1 MLTIFILWMMIL
13 GGVRVLFETSIPRVF
28 EQCAK
33 IYVSVSRAADVAK
46 AKLLKEQNGDN

>member
-13 GGVRVLFETSIPRVF
+13 GGVRVLIESSIPRVF

-46 AKLLKEQNGDN
+46 AKLLKEQDGNN